1 MSIRTKKL
9 IVHGILGAALI
20 IIGIAGCT
28 PASGPT
34 PPLAPGYANHQ
45 DETLGQTLSAMHQF
59 AQTLSDDAATGKF
72 KPSPAEKI
80 AVNDFIISLN
90 AAQNVYIA
98 YHNGTQ
104 TEDQA
109 QLAIDTAKAKQSVIQ
124 QGVQ

>member
-1 MSIRTKKL
+1 MKRKL
-9 IVHGILGAALI
+9 GYALLGALLATIALV
-20 IIGIAGCT
+20 GCT

-72 KPSPAEKI
+72 KPSPAEKT
-80 AVNDFIISLN
+80 AVNDFIMSLN
-90 AAQNVYIA
+90 IAQQTYLD
-98 YHNGTQ
+98 YHSGKT

-109 QLAIDTAKAKQSVIQ
+109 QLAVDTAKAKQSVIQ
-124 QGVQ
+124 QGVK